1 MIQNVYK
8 NLVIDT
14 TKKNETDCTEIKSL
28 YPYQTIFF
36 LRFHFNFALTLTSV
50 AIQGCIHSVSS

>member
-36 LRFHFNFALTLTSV
+36 FKISL
-50 AIQGCIHSVSS
+50 